1 MAENK
6 VFTSWRD
13 LHNQLLN
20 DLASG
25 AFRTMQ
31 SYSVSGGGNS
41 RQVTYRSLKD
51 LRELID
57 WAAEEAAIEEGRGY
71 QGRAYAKN
79 GGRG

>member
-1 MAENK
+1 MAE
-6 VFTSWRD
+6 FTTWRD

-31 SYSVSGGGNS
+31 SYAVAG
-41 RQVTYRSLKD
+41 RTVTYRSLA
-51 LRELID
+51 ELKNIIE
-57 WAAEEAAIEEGRGY
+57 WVKSEAEKEEGQNY
-71 QGRAYAKN
+71 YGRTFAKN